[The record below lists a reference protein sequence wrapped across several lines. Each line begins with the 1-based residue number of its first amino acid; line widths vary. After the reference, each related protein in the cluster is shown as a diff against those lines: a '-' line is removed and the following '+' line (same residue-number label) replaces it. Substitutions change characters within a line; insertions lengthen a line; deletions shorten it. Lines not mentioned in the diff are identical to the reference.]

1 MRCFRV
7 RPTSSDRNQ
16 FYALAEIIK
25 CNTNLIILSPNLF
38 LKLFFSRKMIDICKM
53 WICLGLQFH
62 LIIGSVSSLSPKMIT
77 VINDTNEWNSFNST
91 NQSSLC
97 VCHVQSLPHCECFED
112 VLSQMHSNTIV
123 NITIPSISLSSNIEL
138 RDIHDITIIGHNNP
152 EITCNSTRTLLLNNC
167 SNVVIRNIIWKS
179 CGHYYMQGVPGRD
192 YLSPQSRLQF
202 HFGTNV
208 TIQRCAF
215 IETYVKIYEVSG
227 NVDIVKV
234 HFSDGVNPGDLSIGG
249 LFIKYSK
256 QVKSIV
262 SVNDSIFGN
271 TAPNRFGGQLF
282 EVKAIHSANFSLRTA
297 NSVFANGTNYF
308 RSLRPGSYY
317 KRDLVSISMHTSWH
331 FSFANVIFTNV
342 TFDSNT
348 FIDGSIV
355 SISNNYNIH
364 LSSCLFRNNTA
375 SNIMFF
381 NVESLQLQ
389 RSRFQNNNGKS
400 ALVSVMYFELIER
413 IRTDD
418 KLPFV
423 SFNKLIFTSNVGGP
437 LLSVNRYNVG
447 DPLASVNRY
456 IKIKFQQLQIS
467 HNVLQSGHGLVVVSD
482 YYHLNVTVSNM
493 IFKFNQILTN
503 GSAFYCSS
511 SAVDIPKSPYPGVKY
526 DIGDPANHVP
536 RRYNRAAILIPPPKH
551 RLHLNNTIFE
561 HNRGG
566 GHGAGV
572 YISHICDYCP
582 VFGSYTIKNS
592 KFNNISD
599 INSVVY
605 HGGSNYSRY
614 TTNVII
620 KDCVFSNNVGT
631 ALYLVNSNL
640 IFDEGVTLFE
650 KNTAE
655 QGGALYLDL
664 NSKLTFATQSNVIFN
679 NNQAIRYGGVMY
691 CNVLPSNNCY
701 RNINN
706 ILEVMNST
714 NLQFNDNVAV
724 IGGSSVFFSIS
735 SPCDGVFQSELNITE
750 HVLGEQIVTSP
761 VELRLDPPAYLLT
774 DYSEMEENGVNSV
787 NDSEVRGSGVDLVN
801 ILGYPTYTINN
812 IMLGQDIAIPVCLV
826 DENGKPAG
834 AVSFSVV
841 TISGNDN
848 YSIEGDIIYSLS
860 CMSSQEISNLQV
872 TGKEPIVD
880 TNPPTIVIQF
890 HSLYDTAYTWTPII
904 VNLRIELSPC
914 HSGFQYDNQLEKCIC
929 YDRGDTIQCSG
940 SSAKIRRGHWFGV
953 VGKQTTVGICPVN
966 YCNLRNCEGTTTF
979 CPLLS
984 LPDDQCGEHRLG
996 IACGECEDGYTLSY
1010 DSIVCVNTNKC
1021 TMEQTV
1027 FVVTMTFLYWIVSI
1041 ILVFTI
1047 MFFKVG
1053 IWNFYGLTFYY
1064 SVADLLLGQ
1073 VLSSSGILYRI
1084 VTILSSLARLTPQ
1097 FLGELCFV
1105 KGLSGIDQQF
1115 IHYIH
1120 PLAVLVILLL
1130 ISISARFSRRLS
1142 LFVSRGI
1149 IHVICFLLLLSY
1161 TSIASTSL
1169 LLMRP
1174 LRFTGVSKVFTHLSP
1189 DLEYFNGR
1197 HLVYGL
1203 VAIVCGLVIAIGLPL
1218 LLLLEPFLN
1227 HKINFTRFKPL
1238 LDQFQG
1244 CYKDKYR
1251 CFASYYM
1258 MCRPVL
1264 LIIVNINVTNIFTKA
1279 YIQLVALVIM
1289 VLIHLIVR
1297 PYASEVLN
1305 IVDGLVL
1312 VTMILITT
1320 LQPLEAGNGSTINTA
1335 NGLAFTLLLLPL
1347 FIVLILIATFIKQPI
1362 TSCLCTVKN
1371 KNDDS
1376 IKENTTIPNMEYQV
1390 TIDQAL
1396 RERTRSTIM

>member
-1 MRCFRV
+1 MY
-7 RPTSSDRNQ
+7 S
-16 FYALAEIIK
+16 K
-25 CNTNLIILSPNLF
+25 LI
-38 LKLFFSRKMIDICKM
+38 
-53 WICLGLQFH
+53 
-62 LIIGSVSSLSPKMIT
+62 
-77 VINDTNEWNSFNST
+77 
-91 NQSSLC
+91 
-97 VCHVQSLPHCECFED
+97 
-112 VLSQMHSNTIV
+112 
-123 NITIPSISLSSNIEL
+123 
-138 RDIHDITIIGHNNP
+138 RDI
-152 EITCNSTRTLLLNNC
+152 R
-167 SNVVIRNIIWKS
+167 
-179 CGHYYMQGVPGRD
+179 
-192 YLSPQSRLQF
+192 
-202 HFGTNV
+202 
-208 TIQRCAF
+208 
-215 IETYVKIYEVSG
+215 
-227 NVDIVKV
+227 
-234 HFSDGVNPGDLSIGG
+234 SDD
-249 LFIKYSK
+249 
-256 QVKSIV
+256 
-262 SVNDSIFGN
+262 
-271 TAPNRFGGQLF
+271 
-282 EVKAIHSANFSLRTA
+282 
-297 NSVFANGTNYF
+297 
-308 RSLRPGSYY
+308 
-317 KRDLVSISMHTSWH
+317 
-331 FSFANVIFTNV
+331 
-342 TFDSNT
+342 
-348 FIDGSIV
+348 
-355 SISNNYNIH
+355 
-364 LSSCLFRNNTA
+364 
-375 SNIMFF
+375 
-381 NVESLQLQ
+381 
-389 RSRFQNNNGKS
+389 
-400 ALVSVMYFELIER
+400 EL
-413 IRTDD
+413 
-418 KLPFV
+418 PVV
-423 SFNKLIFTSNVGGP
+423 SFNKLIFTRNVGGP
-437 LLSVNRYNVG
+437 FLSV
-447 DPLASVNRY
+447 SRY
-456 IKIKFQQLQIS
+456 IKIKLRQLQFFQ
-467 HNVLQSGHGLVVVSD
+467 NVLQSGHGLVAVSD

-493 IFKFNQILTN
+493 KFKFNQILTN
-503 GSAFYCSS
+503 GSTFYCSS
-511 SAVDIPKSPYPGVKY
+511 SAVDIPKSTNPSVIYE
-526 DIGDPANHVP
+526 IGDPVTHIS
-536 RRYNRAAILIPPPKH
+536 RRYSRAKESITPPTH
-551 RLHLNNTIFE
+551 RLYLVNTIFE

-566 GHGAGV
+566 GHGASI
-572 YISHICDYCP
+572 YISHICEYCP

-605 HGGSNYSRY
+605 HGSSNYSRY
-614 TTNVII
+614 TTNVTI
-620 KDCVFSNNVGT
+620 KDCMFTNNVGT

-640 IFDEGVTLFE
+640 VFDKGVTLFE

-655 QGGALYLDL
+655 HGGALYLDL
-664 NSKLTFATQSNVIFN
+664 NSKLTFAAQCDVIFN

-691 CNVLPSNNCY
+691 CNVLPSNNCS
-701 RNINN
+701 RNVNN
-706 ILEVMNST
+706 ILEVMNNT
-714 NLQFNDNVAV
+714 NIQFNDNVAV
-724 IGGSSVFFSIS
+724 IGGSSVFFSVS
-735 SPCDGVFQSELNITE
+735 SSCDGVFQSELNVTK

-761 VELRLDPPAYLLT
+761 VEIRLDPPAYLLT
-774 DYSEMEENGVNSV
+774 DYSEMEENGVDPV

-801 ILGYPTYTINN
+801 ILGYPTYTIND
-812 IMLGQDIAIPVCLV
+812 IMLGQDIAIPVCVV

-834 AVSFSVV
+834 VVSFSVV
-841 TISGNDN
+841 PISGDDIYN
-848 YSIEGDIIYSLS
+848 IEGDIIYSLS
-860 CMSSQEISNLQV
+860 CMSSQGMSNFQV

-904 VNLRIELSPC
+904 VTLRIELSPC

-929 YDRGDTIQCSG
+929 YDRDDTIQCSS
-940 SSAKIRRGHWFGV
+940 SSAKLRRGYWFGV
-953 VGKQTTVGICPVN
+953 VDKKVTVGICPVN

-984 LPDDQCGEHRLG
+984 SPDDQCGEHRSG
-996 IACGECEDGYTLSY
+996 IVCGECEDGYTLSF
-1010 DSIVCVNTNKC
+1010 DSIVCVNNSKC
-1021 TMEQTV
+1021 SIEQTV
-1027 FVVTMTFLYWIVSI
+1027 FVVTMTFLYWIASI

-1047 MFFKVG
+1047 MFFKIG

-1073 VLSSSGILYRI
+1073 VLCSSGILYRI
-1084 VTILSSLARLTPQ
+1084 VTIVSSLARLTPQ

-1130 ISISARFSRRLS
+1130 ISISAKFSRRLS

-1197 HLVYGL
+1197 HLVYSL

-1251 CFASYYM
+1251 CYASYYM
-1258 MCRPVL
+1258 MCRLVL

-1289 VLIHLIVR
+1289 ALIHLIVR
-1297 PYASEVLN
+1297 PYASKVLN

-1312 VTMILITT
+1312 ATMILITA
-1320 LQPLEAGNGSTINTA
+1320 LQPFEAGNGSTINTV

-1376 IKENTTIPNMEYQV
+1376 IQENTTIPNMEYQV

-1396 RERTRSTIM
+1396 RERTRSTIIDELDREPSPVCFRESLLELGIN

>member
-1 MRCFRV
+1 
-7 RPTSSDRNQ
+7 
-16 FYALAEIIK
+16 
-25 CNTNLIILSPNLF
+25 
-38 LKLFFSRKMIDICKM
+38 MIDICTM

-77 VINDTNEWNSFNST
+77 VINDTYEWNSFNST

-123 NITIPSISLSSNIEL
+123 NITIPNISLSSNIEL
-138 RDIHDITIIGHNNP
+138 RDIRDITIIGHNNP
-152 EITCNSTRTLLLNNC
+152 EITCTSTGTLKLNDC
-167 SNVVIRNIIWKS
+167 SNIVIRNVIWRR
-179 CGHYYMQGVPGRD
+179 CGDYNLQRVFGRND
-192 YLSPQSRLQF
+192 LLPQSRLQF
-202 HFGTNV
+202 HFGTDMA
-208 TIQRCAF
+208 IQRCAF
-215 IETYVKIYEVSG
+215 IETYVKMYEVSG
-227 NVDIVKV
+227 NVDIDEV
-234 HFSDGVNPGDLSIGG
+234 HFSDGVNQGEFSFGG
-249 LFIKYSK
+249 LFIEYSK
-256 QVKSIV
+256 QVKSTV
-262 SVNDSIFGN
+262 SVNDSVFAN
-271 TAPNRFGGQLF
+271 TAPKRFGGQLF
-282 EVKAIHSANFSLRTA
+282 EVKAINSANFSLLVA
-297 NSVFANGTNYF
+297 NSIFANGSNYF
-308 RSLRPGSYY
+308 IPESYY
-317 KRDLVSISMHTSWH
+317 KRDLVSISMHTSWNS
-331 FSFANVIFTNV
+331 SFANVIFTNV
-342 TFDSNT
+342 TFDSNA

-381 NVESLQLQ
+381 NVESIQLQ
-389 RSRFQNNNGKS
+389 RSRFQYNNGKS
-400 ALVSVMYFELIER
+400 ALVSVMYSKLIRR

-418 KLPFV
+418 KLSVV

-437 LLSVNRYNVG
+437 FLSV
-447 DPLASVNRY
+447 SRY
-456 IKIKFQQLQIS
+456 IKIKFQQLQIA

-482 YYHLNVTVSNM
+482 YYHLSVTVSNM
-493 IFKFNQILTN
+493 KFNFNQILTN
-503 GSAFYCSS
+503 GSAFYFSS
-511 SAVDIPKSPYPGVKY
+511 SAIHMPKPHYPSIIICDSAVH
-526 DIGDPANHVP
+526 IS
-536 RRYNRAAILIPPPKH
+536 RRHSRGLVLFTTPKH
-551 RLHLNNTIFE
+551 RLHLINTIFE

-572 YISHICDYCP
+572 YISHPSNVYCP
-582 VFGSYTIKNS
+582 IVGSYTIKNS

-614 TTNVII
+614 TTNVTI
-620 KDCVFSNNVGT
+620 KDCVFTNNVGT

-655 QGGALYLDL
+655 HGGALYLDL
-664 NSKLTFATQSNVIFN
+664 NSKLTFATQSDVIFN

-701 RNINN
+701 RNVNN

-714 NLQFNDNVAV
+714 NIQFNGNVAV

-735 SPCDGVFQSELNITE
+735 SSCDGVFQSELNITK

-761 VELRLDPPAYLLT
+761 VELRLDPPAYFLT
-774 DYSEMEENGVNSV
+774 DSSAIEENDVDPV
-787 NDSEVRGSGVDLVN
+787 NDSQVRRSSVD
-801 ILGYPTYTINN
+801 ILGYPTYSVND
-812 IMLGQDIAIPVCLV
+812 IMLGQGIAIPACVV
-826 DENGKPAG
+826 DNIGKPAG

-848 YSIEGDIIYSLS
+848 YSIGGDMIYSLS
-860 CMSSQEISNLQV
+860 CMSLQGMSNLQV
-872 TGKEPIVD
+872 AGKEPIVD

-890 HSLYDTAYTWTPII
+890 HSLYDTAYTWTPIM
-904 VNLRIELSPC
+904 VNLKIELSPC

-929 YDRGDTIQCSG
+929 YDRDDTIQCSG
-940 SSAKIRRGHWFGV
+940 SSAKIRRGYWFGFV
-953 VGKQTTVGICPVN
+953 DKQTTVGICPVN
-966 YCNLRNCEGTTTF
+966 YCNLRNHEGTTTF
-979 CPLLS
+979 RPLPS
-984 LPDDQCGEHRLG
+984 SPDDQCGEHRLG
-996 IACGECEDGYTLSY
+996 IACGKCEDGYTLSF
-1010 DSIVCVNTNKC
+1010 DSVICVNTNKC

-1027 FVVTMTFLYWIVSI
+1027 FVITMTFLYWIVSI

-1047 MFFKVG
+1047 MYFKVG

-1064 SVADLLLGQ
+1064 SVVDILLGQ
-1073 VLSSSGILYRI
+1073 VLCSSGILYRI
-1084 VTILSSLARLTPQ
+1084 VTIVSSLARLTPQ

-1105 KGLSGIDQQF
+1105 KGLSGVDQQF
-1115 IHYIH
+1115 IHYVH

-1130 ISISARFSRRLS
+1130 ISISARFSSRLS

-1203 VAIVCGLVIAIGLPL
+1203 VATACGLVIAIGLPL

-1258 MCRPVL
+1258 MCRLVL
-1264 LIIVNINVTNIFTKA
+1264 LIIVNINVTNTFTKA

-1297 PYASEVLN
+1297 PYTSEVLN
-1305 IVDGLVL
+1305 VVDGLIL
-1312 VTMILITT
+1312 VTMILITA
-1320 LQPLEAGNGSTINTA
+1320 LQPLEAGNGSTINII

-1362 TSCLCTVKN
+1362 TSCLCTVN
-1371 KNDDS
+1371 
-1376 IKENTTIPNMEYQV
+1376 IKSDNAMQENTTIPNMEYQV
-1390 TIDQAL
+1390 TIDQAF